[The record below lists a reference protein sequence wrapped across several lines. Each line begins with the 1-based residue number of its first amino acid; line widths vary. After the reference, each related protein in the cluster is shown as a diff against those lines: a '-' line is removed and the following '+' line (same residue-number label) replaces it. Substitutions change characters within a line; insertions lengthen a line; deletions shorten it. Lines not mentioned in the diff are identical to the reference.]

1 MVLLDP
7 GHGGVDPGMVGHVV
21 EKEVVL
27 DVALR
32 LKRLLEKEGIEV
44 RLTRDKD
51 MHLSPTSGRTFPG
64 GRPWRTAPG

>member
-7 GHGGVDPGMVGHVV
+7 GHGGMDPGMVGYVV

-44 RLTRDKD
+44 RLTRDRD
-51 MHLSPTSGRTFPG
+51 AHLSPDKRE
-64 GRPWRTAPG
+64 